1 MYSSAKGS
9 RLYLRE
15 GKKLDYN
22 ANIEDWA
29 QKEMPDDQVAD
40 DQITERQSMSLETKT
55 HMALA
60 SQESRETFTSTQSR
74 NGLKTVHN
82 QRVIRKMTTVTRG
95 EHKEPVSFQ

>member
-1 MYSSAKGS
+1 MYSSVERS

-15 GKKLDYN
+15 GNKLDYN

-29 QKEMPDDQVAD
+29 RKEMPGRN
-40 DQITERQSMSLETKT
+40 QITQTQSISLNTKA

-60 SQESRETFTSTQSR
+60 SHESRETFTSTQSL
-74 NGLKTVHN
+74 NSLKAVHN